1 MHIVT
6 RRFGQSLFV
15 FLKSILN
22 FVLDIRRRKTLLS
35 KQKEE
40 LEVYV
45 SNLTEI
51 AIVVNDTKAKKTIL
65 DEKIDRKLKPL
76 EEKLK
81 AILNKT
87 DALGKIAKEKLAE
100 YEDTS
105 VSSTETRK
113 SEQILSDLFAKSK
126 LLIFSIDINLY

>member
-1 MHIVT
+1 M
-6 RRFGQSLFV
+6 
-15 FLKSILN
+15 
-22 FVLDIRRRKTLLS
+22 
-35 KQKEE
+35 E

-45 SNLTEI
+45 SKLTEI
-51 AIVVNDTKAKKTIL
+51 ALVVNDTKAKKTIV
-65 DEKIDRKLKPL
+65 DQKIDRKLKPL

-105 VSSTETRK
+105 VSSTESRK
-113 SEQILSDLFAKSK
+113 SEQILSDLFSKSK
-126 LLIFSIDINLY
+126 LLILFSADISPQTYKLFLFVFLSTIQMFTFFSFRN